1 MSAVTVVRATWLS
14 ATSQP
19 VVQSWV
25 LAARLVFAVLQVRVI
40 TFMIVHNFVAIPM
53 HVDNTVLTADL
64 GTQLEMLVN
73 VTLTV
78 DNFEAVVSELSLIA
92 NDSVVAVEEQ
102 TEANLGRIATAFNSV
117 ASLVANTSA
126 STIVDNVVSVL
137 ALYV

>member
-1 MSAVTVVRATWLS
+1 MSAVMVVRATWQN
-14 ATSQP
+14 ATFQP

-25 LAARLVFAVLQVRVI
+25 LAARLVFAVLQVSAI